1 MEDEREGQSTR
12 AGNGCEHRSAWKKHM
27 LETKHVT
34 REGIRYYDD
43 KVGARSLS
51 PYPQSRVPAQCGGA
65 RSDDIKYYVVY
76 YSAICAVSRVV
87 KDLVFM

>member
-1 MEDEREGQSTR
+1 MEEAHAGDEARDQGGHPILRRQGGGTQLVALSPKQST
-12 AGNGCEHRSAWKKHM
+12 CP
-27 LETKHVT
+27 V
-34 REGIRYYDD
+34 
-43 KVGARSLS
+43 
-51 PYPQSRVPAQCGGA
+51 GGA